1 MMLCCWLTGFAQYYP
16 FLLDLVKEGKYD
28 PSFVFTNVGKL
39 TDFAPKNE
47 DLKHG
52 APQKHED
59 LQHRSPEDRPHNALT
74 SVSIPR

>member
-39 TDFAPKNE
+39 TGFAP
-47 DLKHG
+47 KHG

-59 LQHRSPEDRPHNALT
+59 LQHRSLETENTMR
-74 SVSIPR
+74 

>member
-1 MMLCCWLTGFAQYYP
+1 VLCCWLTDSDLVQYYP

-39 TDFAPKNE
+39 AGFAPKNE
-47 DLKHG
+47 DPKHG

-59 LQHRSPEDRPHNALT
+59 LQHRSLETENTMR
-74 SVSIPR
+74 